1 MLDLVKCAHCNTPVS
16 WPDYSEH
23 VELWHGNWK
32 GILPPT
38 GLPEIGVLTVQ
49 QDQID
54 ELEKDAQESADI
66 HMDAIEEAKD
76 RIRELEYDL
85 DEAKIKIEEL
95 LDKIETLEG
104 K

>member
-16 WPDYSEH
+16 WPDYGEH
-23 VELWHGNWK
+23 IELWHGNWK

-38 GLPEIGVLTVQ
+38 GLPEIGTLTVQ
-49 QDQID
+49 QDRID
-54 ELEKDAQESADI
+54 ELEKDASECADG

-76 RIRELEYDL
+76 RVRELKYDL
-85 DEAKIKIEEL
+85 DVANERIEEL
-95 LDKIETLEG
+95 LDKIEALEG